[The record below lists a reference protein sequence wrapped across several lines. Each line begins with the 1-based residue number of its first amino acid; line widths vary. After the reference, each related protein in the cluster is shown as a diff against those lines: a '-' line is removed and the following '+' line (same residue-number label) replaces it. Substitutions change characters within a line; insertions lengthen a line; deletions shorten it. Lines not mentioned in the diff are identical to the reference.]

1 MYKVAN
7 HYAFYEATK
16 VVPINHHCNVK
27 LAQGRA
33 INWTNY
39 HVDHVLTNKPCKIH
53 GRVLCIYNQDGGCV
67 SLPIT
72 NGLPKK
78 KGKCLLIYTAR
89 FQILLVKLGVSP
101 ILD

>member
-16 VVPINHHCNVK
+16 VVPVNHHCNVK

-33 INWTNY
+33 IDWTNY
-39 HVDHVLTNKPCKIH
+39 LVDHVFTNKPCKIH
-53 GRVLCIYNQDGGCV
+53 GRVLCIYKQDGGCV

-72 NGLPKK
+72 NGLSKK
-78 KGKCLLIYTAR
+78 KGKCLLIYRSR
-89 FQILLVKLGVSP
+89 FQILLVKFG
-101 ILD
+101 

>member
-16 VVPINHHCNVK
+16 VVPLNHHCNVK

-33 INWTNY
+33 IDWTNY
-39 HVDHVLTNKPCKIH
+39 LVDHVLTNKPCKIH
-53 GRVLCIYNQDGGCV
+53 GRVLCIYNQDGGWV

-72 NGLPKK
+72 MAYPKRKENVYLFTEQDFRSFWLNWGLVP
-78 KGKCLLIYTAR
+78 Y
-89 FQILLVKLGVSP
+89 
-101 ILD
+101 